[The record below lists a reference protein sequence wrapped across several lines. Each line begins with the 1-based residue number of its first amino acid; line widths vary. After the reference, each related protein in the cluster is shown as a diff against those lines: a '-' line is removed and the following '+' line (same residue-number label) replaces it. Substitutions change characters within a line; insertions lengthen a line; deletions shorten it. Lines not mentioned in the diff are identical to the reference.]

1 MLASASGTYTI
12 HRYPAYLIERWTVAN
27 GREVTIRPVLPQD
40 DAIEQSFI
48 RRLSPESRY
57 SRFLVGMNELTPAM
71 LSYFTAVDYRNHLA
85 LIAETFDDD
94 DEVQIGDSRY
104 VVEGDGDGANADFA
118 IAVADAWQQSG
129 IGARLLATLERGARM
144 AGVKRL
150 TGDVL
155 GSNRK
160 ALDFM
165 SRRGF
170 TLRANREE
178 LRLMRVVKE
187 L

>member
-1 MLASASGTYTI
+1 MLASPSGTYTI
-12 HRYPAYLIERWTVAN
+12 HRYPAHLIERWSVAD

-40 DAIEQSFI
+40 DAIEQSFV

-57 SRFLVGMNELTPAM
+57 SRFLVGMRELTPAM
-71 LSYFTAVDYRNHLA
+71 LSYFTTVDYLHHLA
-85 LIAETFDDD
+85 LIAETFDND
-94 DEVQIGDSRY
+94 DEVQIGDARY
-104 VVEGDGDGANADFA
+104 VVEGDGSSADFA
-118 IAVADAWQQSG
+118 IAVADAWQHTG
-129 IGARLLATLERGARM
+129 VGCRLMETLERGART
-144 AGVKRL
+144 AGVRRL

-170 TLRANREE
+170 AVRNNREE
-178 LRLMRVVKE
+178 PRLMRVVKE

>member
-1 MLASASGTYTI
+1 MLATASGTYTI
-12 HRYPAYLIERWTVAN
+12 HRYPAHLIERWTAPN

-94 DEVQIGDSRY
+94 DEVQIGDARY
-104 VVEGDGDGANADFA
+104 VVEGDGSTADFA

-129 IGARLLATLERGARM
+129 VGARLLETLERGARM
-144 AGVKRL
+144 AGVRRL

-170 TLRANREE
+170 TLGANREE
-178 LRLMRVVKE
+178 PRLMRVVKE